1 MRWGLGPKKVL
12 NLLRCALAA
21 EDLIAAVRVAM
32 VINTR
37 DGRYV
42 TAGGAIA
49 QPCFGAAVNQ
59 W

>member
-1 MRWGLGPKKVL
+1 MRWGLGPQIL
-12 NLLRCALAA
+12 NFLRRALAA
-21 EDLIAAVRVAM
+21 EDLIAVRVAM
-32 VINTR
+32 VIRTR

-49 QPCFGAAVNQ
+49 QPWFGAAVNQ

>member
-1 MRWGLGPKKVL
+1 MRWGLGPNVL

-21 EDLIAAVRVAM
+21 EDLIAVQLAM
-32 VINTR
+32 VIHTR

-49 QPCFGAAVNQ
+49 QPWFGAAVNQ

>member
-1 MRWGLGPKKVL
+1 MRWGLGPQIL
-12 NLLRCALAA
+12 NFLRRALAA
-21 EDLIAAVRVAM
+21 EDLIAVRVAM
-32 VINTR
+32 VIRTR

>member
-1 MRWGLGPKKVL
+1 VRWGLGPKKVL

-21 EDLIAAVRVAM
+21 EDLIAVQLAM
-32 VINTR
+32 VIHSR

-42 TAGGAIA
+42 TAGGAIS
-49 QPCFGAAVNQ
+49 QPWFGAAVNQ

>member
-1 MRWGLGPKKVL
+1 MRWGLGPKVL

-21 EDLIAAVRVAM
+21 EDLIAVRVAM
-32 VINTR
+32 VIHTR

-49 QPCFGAAVNQ
+49 QPWFGAAVNQ

>member
-1 MRWGLGPKKVL
+1 VRGGLGPKKVL

-21 EDLIAAVRVAM
+21 EDLIAVRVAM
-32 VINTR
+32 VIHTR

>member
-1 MRWGLGPKKVL
+1 MRWGLGPKVL

-21 EDLIAAVRVAM
+21 EDLIAVRVAM
-32 VINTR
+32 VILTR

-49 QPCFGAAVNQ
+49 QP
-59 W
+59 